1 MPQPFMLNFL
11 IILFAITLFYFSI
24 AERFRTYAKLIAL
37 QGVIL
42 FGISFLELKEV
53 NLVNFIFIATETLLF
68 KAIIVPI
75 LLYRIINQN
84 RVYRVHPKAV
94 PGFYILI
101 ISMIALIVSILL
113 SNFLNSEFVDS
124 IYLSV
129 ALFTLFTGVIL
140 IITHRLIFSHMVGF
154 LLMENAVFLFSMAV
168 GNEMP
173 MLINLGILLDIFASV
188 LIIGVLMNRIG
199 SRFSDLEVNNLT
211 RLKH

>member
-1 MPQPFMLNFL
+1 MLNFL

-24 AERFRTYAKLIAL
+24 AERFRTYAKLIAF

-101 ISMIALIVSILL
+101 ISMIALIVSIL
-113 SNFLNSEFVDS
+113 
-124 IYLSV
+124 
-129 ALFTLFTGVIL
+129 
-140 IITHRLIFSHMVGF
+140 H
-154 LLMENAVFLFSMAV
+154 
-168 GNEMP
+168 
-173 MLINLGILLDIFASV
+173 
-188 LIIGVLMNRIG
+188 
-199 SRFSDLEVNNLT
+199 
-211 RLKH
+211 